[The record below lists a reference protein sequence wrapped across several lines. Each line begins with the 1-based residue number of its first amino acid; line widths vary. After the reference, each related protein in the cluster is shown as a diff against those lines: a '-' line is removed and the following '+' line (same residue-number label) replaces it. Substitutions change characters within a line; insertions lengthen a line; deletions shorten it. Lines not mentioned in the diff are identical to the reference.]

1 MGLLRGRIG
10 WATLALMG
18 PFVLLATATFS
29 ARVFD
34 GQSAAIG
41 GFGRSM
47 PFPELS
53 TVGAFAYNLMTF
65 GYGEEVGW
73 RGFALPRLQTRHS
86 ALGATVLLTLGW
98 ALWHWPLFLY
108 RPGYTSMDAA
118 GVAGWFLSLLTGGVV
133 LTWLYNE
140 SRGSILVVALFH
152 AAVDVIF
159 TADSASQ
166 LEVNMTGAL
175 ITVSGALVLVLAG
188 PRFLSRKG
196 KVIRTR
202 DGRVTGFLLR
212 DSRIVMC

>member
-1 MGLLRGRIG
+1 
-10 WATLALMG
+10 
-18 PFVLLATATFS
+18 
-29 ARVFD
+29 
-34 GQSAAIG
+34 
-41 GFGRSM
+41 
-47 PFPELS
+47 
-53 TVGAFAYNLMTF
+53 
-65 GYGEEVGW
+65 
-73 RGFALPRLQTRHS
+73 
-86 ALGATVLLTLGW
+86 
-98 ALWHWPLFLY
+98 
-108 RPGYTSMDAA
+108 
-118 GVAGWFLSLLTGGVV
+118 LTGGVV